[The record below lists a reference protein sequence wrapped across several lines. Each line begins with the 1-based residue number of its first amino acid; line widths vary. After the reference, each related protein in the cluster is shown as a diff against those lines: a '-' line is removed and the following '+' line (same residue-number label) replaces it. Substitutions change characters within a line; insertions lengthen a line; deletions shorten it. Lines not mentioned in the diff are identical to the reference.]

1 MIGLVLEGLGLLPS
15 EDVPPKVS
23 VAGRLL
29 EDGVLQLQIPKQL
42 DILKICYN
50 KLIYFWKVKDGNMLV
65 TFFSTHGFKNTV
77 NKFRQKKLQLR

>member
-65 TFFSTHGFKNTV
+65 TFFFHPRF
-77 NKFRQKKLQLR
+77 